1 MRRGAGGVCVGPSGR
16 SGLRGVCLGGGC
28 RGSFGVPPGHRVRG
42 LLRPVRFR
50 PWGVR
55 PALCGARALPPP
67 RGRVGGPSPRALP
80 LGGLP
85 FPLCGGVLVWWW
97 LRLLGVGGV
106 RSGARAPGCAL
117 GSGGAVVRVCGVS
130 RWRVVGAPVGAPFF
144 PSSAPGGTRSA
155 RWRSAQ
161 GTKRK
166 ACPLKNQGA
175 QCHVLRGSAPA
186 RVRPCGPAFGALAS
200 APAPVGHQVAWRSPG
215 TRLRCRRLRHL
226 WPGDKTHALQRTRV
240 HGQ

>member
-144 PSSAPGGTRSA
+144 
-155 RWRSAQ
+155 
-161 GTKRK
+161 
-166 ACPLKNQGA
+166 AC
-175 QCHVLRGSAPA
+175 APA
-186 RVRPCGPAFGALAS
+186 ACLSPCVAWIEHGQSQSQRQGQKVGGQEKSWPPQKWSPVAVPSRVKGKPFGYPCGYP
-200 APAPVGHQVAWRSPG
+200 
-215 TRLRCRRLRHL
+215 
-226 WPGDKTHALQRTRV
+226 
-240 HGQ
+240 